1 MSTFRNVV
9 NDRSFNEIV
18 AVNKSGIETVALGQ

>member
-9 NDRSFNEIV
+9 NDRSLNEIV
-18 AVNKSGIETVALGQ
+18 AVHKSGIETVALGQ